1 MMKKISHS
9 TAIWWLSILA
19 IVAAPVAAM
28 VATTGAQAQSWSWP
42 WETETRREPP
52 PREEQPPPQQ
62 YDPRQQPPPY
72 SNNNQPGYGQG
83 APTYRQSPPA
93 YGQQPPA
100 YQANRS
106 PICLQ
111 LEQQLARQANG
122 GQNRAQQIAEL
133 SRQIRE
139 IRSQLRN
146 AEIRIDRQNC
156 YERFFFSRTLRRSPT
171 CINLAR
177 SISGFERQLQD
188 LELQRQQAQSQTSQD
203 RQDEIIRALAR
214 NNCGAAYT
222 QEARRRSPMRNFWQD
237 EDTSDGRVRGN
248 TFSGL
253 PFATYRTLCVRL
265 CDGYYFPIS
274 FSTLP
279 THFSRDAQACQSRCA
294 APTELYFHQN
304 PGGSVAEMISQ
315 TNQQPYSQLSTA
327 FRYRKQYVPG
337 CSCKQAEY
345 VEHAPNNPGSGA
357 KPQGAAAQPQEKP
370 KRDAMSP
377 VR

>member
-1 MMKKISHS
+1 MKRKSHG
-9 TAIWWLSILA
+9 TVIWWASILA
-19 IVAAPVAAM
+19 IAAIPVAATI
-28 VATTGAQAQSWSWP
+28 ATTDARAQSSWSWP

-52 PREEQPPPQQ
+52 PRQEPQPPGQ
-62 YDPRQQPPPY
+62 YDPRRQPPPY
-72 SNNNQPGYGQG
+72 GAPAPGYGQ
-83 APTYRQSPPA
+83 QPPV

-100 YQANRS
+100 YQQNRS

-122 GQNRAQQIAEL
+122 GQNRAQLIAGL

-139 IRSQLRN
+139 YRSQLRN
-146 AEIRIDRQNC
+146 AEIRIDRRNC
-156 YERFFFSRTLRRSPT
+156 YERFLFTRTLRRTPE

-177 SISGFERQLQD
+177 SASALERQLRD
-188 LELQRQQAQSQTSQD
+188 LELQYQQAQSHTSQD

-214 NNCGAAYT
+214 NNCGTTYT
-222 QEARRRSPMRNFWQD
+222 REARRRSPMRNFWQD

-248 TFSGL
+248 TFAGL

-265 CDGYYFPIS
+265 CDGYYFPVS

-279 THFSRDAQACQSRCA
+279 THFARDAQACQSRCA

-315 TNQQPYSQLSTA
+315 TNQQPYSQLKSA
-327 FRYRKQYVPG
+327 FRYRKEYVPG

-345 VEHAPNNPGSGA
+345 VDRSAPGFQGNGGR
-357 KPQGAAAQPQEKP
+357 PQGAAAQPGQTPGKKP